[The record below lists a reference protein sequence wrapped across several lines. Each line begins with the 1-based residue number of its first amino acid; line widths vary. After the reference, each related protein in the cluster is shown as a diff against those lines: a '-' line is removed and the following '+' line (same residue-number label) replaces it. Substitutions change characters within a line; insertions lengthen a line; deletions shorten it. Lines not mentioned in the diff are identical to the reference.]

1 MLEEDEVAL
10 ALAEHYVI
18 EARRLLS
25 DHLAKIARLKS
36 EGKETS
42 DAEQTLGLVEA
53 FRYRAAHR
61 FPSTTTEASLDVGPI
76 AREVFHRPGPT
87 RTPGACFIVKDRGAQ
102 ALTVKLGSR
111 PAQPVR
117 LAANQQVFSTTD
129 ETAALQARLL
139 IAPPFHEP
147 T

>member
-10 ALAEHYVI
+10 ALADVI

-53 FRYRAAHR
+53 FLAVIERHIDFLLR
-61 FPSTTTEASLDVGPI
+61 
-76 AREVFHRPGPT
+76 
-87 RTPGACFIVKDRGAQ
+87 
-102 ALTVKLGSR
+102 
-111 PAQPVR
+111 QPK
-117 LAANQQVFSTTD
+117 
-129 ETAALQARLL
+129 
-139 IAPPFHEP
+139 PH
-147 T
+147 

>member
-18 EARRLLS
+18 EARRLS

-53 FRYRAAHR
+53 FLAVIERHIDFLLR
-61 FPSTTTEASLDVGPI
+61 
-76 AREVFHRPGPT
+76 
-87 RTPGACFIVKDRGAQ
+87 
-102 ALTVKLGSR
+102 
-111 PAQPVR
+111 QPK
-117 LAANQQVFSTTD
+117 
-129 ETAALQARLL
+129 
-139 IAPPFHEP
+139 PH
-147 T
+147 